1 MDLIPAR
8 ALDKPPFVTISKKAQ
23 HIYLE
28 FCLDEIASSLRSS
41 Q

>member
-1 MDLIPAR
+1 MICIAR
-8 ALDKPPFVTISKKAQ
+8 IVGDPSILQTVS
-23 HIYLE
+23 